1 MRTRAQGSGPSH
13 PEEIFGALDEPRE
26 GNKKPARPNML
37 AKEDGDI
44 LCGTISAVS
53 GMLVGGKGKHEAW
66 NSHYLYGRPA
76 VPEDFAARR
85 GPTRAVL
92 VIETAQDVILD

>member
-1 MRTRAQGSGPSH
+1 MRTRAQGSGLSH
-13 PEEIFGALDEPRE
+13 PEEILEALDEPRE
-26 GNKKPARPNML
+26 GNKKPARPDML

-66 NSHYLYGRPA
+66 NWHCLYGSPA
-76 VPEDFAARR
+76 VPEISRPAADRFDQFSSYTLHR
-85 GPTRAVL
+85 M
-92 VIETAQDVILD
+92 